1 MLRSSLWG
9 YGQCDIL
16 DLFFSEQSNQSRLLI
31 TNLEEHRVWNTAF
44 ERPMV
49 RVVQVVQRVDKGGVP
64 PVDGA
69 LGTSELAKVVRDV
82 LEQHPDHE
90 HAKEGRQ
97 NDVHTHQLAQKAAEQ
112 FDTESAWSANWS
124 QREPSVQTFNI
135 FDLND
140 KSIFF

>member
-31 TNLEEHRVWNTAF
+31 TNLEKHRVRNTAF

-49 RVVQVVQRVDKGGVP
+49 RVIQVVQRVDKGGVP

-69 LGTSELAKVVRDV
+69 LGTSELAEVVRDV

-97 NDVHTHQLAQKAAEQ
+97 NDVHTHQLAQKAAEH
-112 FDTESAWSANWS
+112 FDTESAWSANWVRW
-124 QREPSVQTFNI
+124 Q
-135 FDLND
+135 
-140 KSIFF
+140 

>member
-1 MLRSSLWG
+1 M
-9 YGQCDIL
+9 
-16 DLFFSEQSNQSRLLI
+16 LLI
-31 TNLEEHRVWNTAF
+31 TNLEKHRVRNTAF

-69 LGTSELAKVVRDV
+69 LGSSELAEVVRNV

-97 NDVHTHQLAQKAAEQ
+97 NDVHPHQLAQKVAEQ
-112 FDTESAWSANWS
+112 FDTESAWSANWVIC
-124 QREPSVQTFNI
+124 QYFRI
-135 FDLND
+135 FDLAPLLY
-140 KSIFF
+140 FFLTMFV

>member
-1 MLRSSLWG
+1 M
-9 YGQCDIL
+9 I
-16 DLFFSEQSNQSRLLI
+16 
-31 TNLEEHRVWNTAF
+31 
-44 ERPMV
+44 

-69 LGTSELAKVVRDV
+69 LGTSELAEVVRDV

-97 NDVHTHQLAQKAAEQ
+97 NDVHPHQLAQKAAEQ

-124 QREPSVQTFNI
+124 QMEPSVKSFNI
-135 FDLND
+135 FDLKD
-140 KSIFF
+140 KSIFYCQYLSRDDFENNIRYKRSRRNI